1 LADGALTRLY
11 VAHRRGIRAYLTS
24 RLGDAA
30 VADELTQ
37 EAFLRLVE
45 GGGANAV
52 ANGRA
57 WLYRTAHNLA
67 VDHRRQEVRRR
78 TDTVDTDRLAAFAD
92 EAPTQ
97 DDAAAARDALDRLR
111 IVLEE
116 LPERTQQVFVATR
129 IDGLTYSEAADRLG
143 ISDSSVQKH
152 LARAVHHVM
161 QRMKPL

>member
-1 LADGALTRLY
+1 MTRLY
-11 VAHRRGIRAYLTS
+11 ATHRRGIRAYLNS
-24 RLGDAA
+24 RLGNTA

-37 EAFLRLVE
+37 ETFLRMVE
-45 GGGANAV
+45 GGGANV
-52 ANGRA
+52 VTNGRA

-67 VDHRRQEVRRR
+67 VDHRRQEARRR
-78 TDTVDTDRLAAFAD
+78 TEAVDADRLAAFAD
-92 EAPTQ
+92 DTPTQ
-97 DDAAAARDALDRLR
+97 DEAVAARDALDQLR

-129 IDGLTYSEAADRLG
+129 IDGLTYSEAAERLG

-152 LARAVHHVM
+152 LARAVHHVA